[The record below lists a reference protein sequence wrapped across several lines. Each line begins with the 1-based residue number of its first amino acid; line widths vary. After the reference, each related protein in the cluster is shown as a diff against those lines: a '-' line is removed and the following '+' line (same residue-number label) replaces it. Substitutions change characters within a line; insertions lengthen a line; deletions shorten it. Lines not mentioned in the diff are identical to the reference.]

1 VALLDRAAIL
11 LPLITMVVFG
21 LGRSPVPSI
30 TVAPFKIII
39 PVLLG
44 VDCILLLDSD
54 APAAVTVTPTPKPD
68 PATARATAKTKT
80 TTTIAKGFPLLDRK
94 IDKATAGLEKSFV
107 NLLPFHY

>member
-11 LPLITMVVFG
+11 LPSITMVVFD

-44 VDCILLLDSD
+44 VDSILILDSD
-54 APAAVTVTPTPKPD
+54 TPAAVTVTPTPRLN

-80 TTTIAKGFPLLDRK
+80 TGSYSKGFSITR
-94 IDKATAGLEKSFV
+94 
-107 NLLPFHY
+107 